1 MRVLLIHTCG
11 VEGSVAV
18 AADGVL
24 ATAVLPPRTFSEGLL
39 PAVRG
44 VLAEAGWGVGDLE
57 AVGVVSGPGSFTGV
71 RTGLS
76 VGKGICEARGIPLV
90 GVSRLALLAGSEGLA
105 HALLDAGRGEFYYGR
120 YRDGVCEGERLVRRE
135 ELEGLLEDGGRVVA
149 CEEKVIEELA
159 GFGVEALP
167 EPSAGTALGLVMA
180 GLRDGAEGVLGDANY
195 LRRTDGE
202 IFAKPMVGRVTA

>member
-11 VEGSVAV
+11 VEGSVAL
-18 AADGVL
+18 ADGAVV
-24 ATAVLPPRTFSEGLL
+24 ASAVLPPRTFSEGLL
-39 PAVRG
+39 PAVRELLT
-44 VLAEAGWGVGDLE
+44 VAGWGVGDLE

-90 GVSRLALLAGSEGLA
+90 GVSRLALLAGTDGLV

-120 YRDGVCEGERLVRRE
+120 YRDGVNEGERLVGRE
-135 ELEGLLEDGGRVVA
+135 ELEVLLRDGGRVVA
-149 CEEKVIEELA
+149 CEEKVIGELV
-159 GFGVEALP
+159 GMGVEAVR
-167 EPSAGTALGLVMA
+167 EPAAGDALGLVIA
-180 GLRDGAEGVLGDANY
+180 GLRDGVEGVLGDANY

-202 IFAKPMVGRVTA
+202 IFAKPVVGRVTA

>member
-18 AADGVL
+18 ADGFVL
-24 ATAVLPPRTFSEGLL
+24 ASAVLAPRTFSEALL
-39 PAVRG
+39 PAVRS
-44 VLAEAGWGVGDLE
+44 VLAEADWGVGDLE

-90 GVSRLALLAGSEGLA
+90 GVSRLALLAGGDGLC

-120 YRDGVCEGERLVRRE
+120 YRDAVCEVESLVRRE
-135 ELEGLLEDGGRVVA
+135 GLEGLLTEGGRVVA
-149 CEEKVIEELA
+149 CEEKVIAELA
-159 GFGVEALP
+159 AFGVEAVP
-167 EPSAGTALGLVMA
+167 EPSAGDALEWVLA
-180 GLRDGAEGVLGDANY
+180 GLRDGQEGVLGDANY

-202 IFAKPMVGRVTA
+202 IFAKPMVGRVTT